1 LQETHDEPDEVEPD
15 AGLRRPVLRLS
26 QPVRKARLPG
36 NHVQHLQWRPATDIS
51 ETKKAYVVKAQLPDV
66 KREDVS
72 VTVDN
77 GMLKIEGKREWKKE
91 EDDEKQHRTESFY
104 GTFARSFSL
113 PEDVDVSKIRA
124 ETKDGVLTVRLPKS
138 KADKSEPK
146 KIEVG

>member
-1 LQETHDEPDEVEPD
+1 MNLTKWNPMRDFDD
-15 AGLRRPVLRLS
+15 LFSDYRSLFGRLGYPEITS
-26 QPVRKARLPG
+26 SD
-36 NHVQHLQWRPATDIS
+36 LQWRPATDIS